1 LVGITL
7 VIVLIGMALVGSN
20 RNSSIHLR
28 LRVRKRQRQHGQQ
41 RQIFQITHMNPLG
54 SRSGQLLFRNWDP
67 ETF

>member
-1 LVGITL
+1 
-7 VIVLIGMALVGSN
+7 MALVGSN

-54 SRSGQLLFRNWDP
+54 SRSGQLLFRIWDP